1 MQTRLSWI
9 AIAAACVVGCSEY
22 LGPPSSPDY
31 WKAKEQP
38 ATAQSEDSEEEESTS
53 EDQHSRPAAAPSESG
68 TVVIVQQAE
77 EAPRPRARSISLGYM
92 GDGVLAGGITRDT
105 VIPPKQP
112 QDPYALT
119 NWQGYVNAPKWRSA
133 GPQFRPSEAATP
145 WVRLNSRGKPWSF
158 TGAVPGCGC
167 GCAY

>member
-1 MQTRLSWI
+1 MQTRVLWI
-9 AIAAACVVGCSEY
+9 AIAAACAGGCTEY
-22 LGPPSSPDY
+22 LGPPSTPDY
-31 WKAKEQP
+31 WKAREQAP
-38 ATAQSEDSEEEESTS
+38 AVQVDDSEQEESAD
-53 EDQHSRPAAAPSESG
+53 EHQQQPVAVAPTPECG
-68 TVVIVQQAE
+68 AVVVIQQPAE

-133 GPQFRPSEAATP
+133 GPQFRPSE
-145 WVRLNSRGKPWSF
+145 NSMPLGYPRYYFNNRGRPAGW
-158 TGAVPGCGC
+158 TWQQ
-167 GCAY
+167 